1 MRKPYI
7 YLKIKKLTMKKVVT
21 FLFIVFSS
29 IAIAQNNTV
38 VEQQFIKVRQN
49 SCIAAEG
56 YKLLFKEVLTD
67 SRCPEGVACIWA
79 GEVTVIVSVYKD
91 SEFIEDKKL
100 VFITNNNAENL
111 KWITPY
117 LNNDQKRINSLSI
130 EPYPNVK
137 KTIKPKDYYLKIGYS
152 KYN

>member
-1 MRKPYI
+1 M
-7 YLKIKKLTMKKVVT
+7 
-21 FLFIVFSS
+21 
-29 IAIAQNNTV
+29 
-38 VEQQFIKVRQN
+38 
-49 SCIAAEG
+49 
-56 YKLLFKEVLTD
+56 LTD

-111 KWITPY
+111 KWITLY